1 MFYLYNDITIR
12 VVVISISI
20 SYVIAIQLVV
30 VAKRNTTIDEYQEVA
45 MKQLLVNKPTVED

>member
-1 MFYLYNDITIR
+1 MFYLCNDITIR